1 MSTSQT
7 ELQSSSRIQFQDP
20 VPEKPVPEAGSQ
32 KEPGPD
38 PIQYN
43 IGSMIHKPFP
53 TRQNAHVMQLPG
65 SPTLLRLKATTR
77 WNTLKLAYDAIHQA
91 NSPVVESP
99 PLPPRAAR
107 KHDRQGRLRV
117 GDLIN
122 YGTIARLLEPNNF
135 NAAIENNTLDHLKL
149 QVEYIFD
156 SEDCSKE
163 GERNDRVCCPARA
176 LTLFPIV

>member
-1 MSTSQT
+1 
-7 ELQSSSRIQFQDP
+7 
-20 VPEKPVPEAGSQ
+20 
-32 KEPGPD
+32 
-38 PIQYN
+38 
-43 IGSMIHKPFP
+43 
-53 TRQNAHVMQLPG
+53 MQLPG
-65 SPTLLRLKATTR
+65 PPTLLRLKATTR

-135 NAAIENNTLDHLKL
+135 NAAIKDNTLDHFKL
-149 QVEYIFD
+149 VTVCAHWAGCRVGVSSPITAKQVEYRWEIATTKRQ
-156 SEDCSKE
+156 SKQWRRPMLAVLPDLKE
-163 GERNDRVCCPARA
+163 QRRDPK
-176 LTLFPIV
+176 TTQ